1 MSNSAKGDEFD
12 QLLTDRAVN
21 PLFQPI
27 VSLDDGLPVG
37 FEALIRGPQGS
48 SFAAPDALFTEAARR
63 GMVGTLDWICALAS
77 CDAFLRAGLRH
88 VPLFLNVEP
97 ETFGVRCPP
106 ELADTRDEAIDH
118 LDLVIE
124 LTERGIR
131 NPAEVFRFVGRAREQ
146 FGRIALD
153 DVGADP
159 TSLTM
164 MALVRPDVIKLDR
177 NIIQARQETWTRAY
191 VINTALIVAANTG
204 AAVLVEGIETPEQL
218 NVARAMGAHFGQGWL
233 FGKPAPLPAT
243 VELSAVPIPRLPA
256 IPSKSRT
263 PFGVVERETQVNPGD
278 GQMIRTLGR
287 MLEEMALHGSSAAML
302 FVVVPD
308 GQIDADCRL
317 LYSHIARH
325 GVPVTA
331 FGPGLPPTP
340 GPGIQGV
347 ALPADD
353 PLFAEHA
360 VIVIGNYFA
369 AALTAQSRR
378 RDPGAKTDLSYDV
391 ALTYDR
397 LLVTEAARTLI
408 ERMPQMTQGF
418 GSRT

>member
-1 MSNSAKGDEFD
+1 MLRGLLPLRVAQVLDAELSRDGGQQRALPHLLPPAGDHD
-12 QLLTDRAVN
+12 HGVR
-21 PLFQPI
+21 
-27 VSLDDGLPVG
+27 GLH
-37 FEALIRGPQGS
+37 
-48 SFAAPDALFTEAARR
+48 D
-63 GMVGTLDWICALAS
+63 
-77 CDAFLRAGLRH
+77 

-97 ETFGVRCPP
+97 ETFGVHCPP
-106 ELADTRDEAIDH
+106 DLADARHEALRH

-124 LTERGIR
+124 LTERGIK
-131 NPAEVFRFVGRAREQ
+131 NPAEVFRFVARAREY
-146 FGRIALD
+146 FGRLALD

-177 NIIQARQETWTRAY
+177 SLIQARQETWTRSY
-191 VINTALIVAANTG
+191 VINTALTVAANTG
-204 AAVLVEGIETPEQL
+204 AAVLAEGIETPEHL
-218 NVARAMGAHFGQGWL
+218 KVARAMGAHLGQGWL
-233 FGKPAPLPAT
+233 FGKPGPLPAT
-243 VELSAVPIPRLPA
+243 VKLSAVPIPRLA
-256 IPSKSRT
+256 IIPSKART
-263 PFGVVERETQVNPGD
+263 PFSVVERQTQVSPGND
-278 GQMIRTLGR
+278 QMIRTLGR

-302 FVVVPD
+302 FLVVPD
-308 GQIDADCRL
+308 GQIDSDCRL
-317 LYSHIARH
+317 MYSHIARH

-347 ALPADD
+347 SLPADD

-369 AALTAQSRR
+369 AALTARTRR
-378 RDPGAKTDLSYDV
+378 HDADVKTELIYDV

-408 ERMPQMTQGF
+408 GRMPRMTHRF
-418 GSRT
+418 GSTI